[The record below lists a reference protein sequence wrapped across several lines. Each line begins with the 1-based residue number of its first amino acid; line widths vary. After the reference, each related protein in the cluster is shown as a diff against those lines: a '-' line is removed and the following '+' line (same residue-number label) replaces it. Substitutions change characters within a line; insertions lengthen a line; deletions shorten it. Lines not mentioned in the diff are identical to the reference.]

1 MSKKLIAAWVAAL
14 ALAACDEAKPEQ
26 KVVATR
32 AEPKVAPRTVEVAS
46 AMNDGGPEA
55 PRAAAAAEAPAD
67 ALALAHDTPAV
78 DHLARAKQ
86 LQGEGDAK
94 GALAEARRAIFSSP
108 ADEQALELTARLARQ
123 LGQGEVAAEAWRRLA
138 RLRPEDAVPMIQQAR
153 ALYQAKDYPAA
164 IVAGRE
170 AVARDC
176 ENAEAHHIVGLSQLA
191 MNELAGAIASFRK
204 VLELTPDQPWAMNNL
219 GFAYLRA
226 NQNEAALEVLATAAE
241 KLPTVAYVH
250 NNLGVALE
258 RAGRKDEA
266 KAAYQRAMDLSPRY
280 VKAKLNA
287 ARVAKVEA
295 PPEVETS
302 TGDSEPV
309 SDLPH
314 AQPEPTK

>member
-1 MSKKLIAAWVAAL
+1 MSKKLIAACVAAL
-14 ALAACDEAKPEQ
+14 ALAACDDAKPEQ

-32 AEPKVAPRTVEVAS
+32 LEAKVASPRPVEPKN
-46 AMNDGGPEA
+46 AMNDGGLEA
-55 PRAAAAAEAPAD
+55 PRAVAAAEPAD
-67 ALALAHDTPAV
+67 PLGLAHDTPSV

-94 GALAEARRAIFSSP
+94 GALTEARRAIFSSP
-108 ADEQALELTARLARQ
+108 SDEEALELTARLSRR

-153 ALYQAKDYPAA
+153 ALYQAKDYAAA

-170 AVARDC
+170 AIARDS

-191 MNELAGAIASFRK
+191 MNELAGAIASFKK
-204 VLELTPDQPWAMNNL
+204 VLEITPEQPWAMNNL

-226 NQNEAALEVLATAAE
+226 NENELALEVLTKAAE

-258 RAGRKDEA
+258 RAGKKDEA
-266 KAAYQRAMDLSPRY
+266 RAAYQHAMDLSPKY

-287 ARVAKVEA
+287 ARVAKVEV
-295 PPEVETS
+295 PDEVESS
-302 TGDSEPV
+302 TGDSEPG
-309 SDLPH
+309 SDVPH